1 MDKHGYSERR
11 EYNSYPES
19 LKISVVREYESTKA
33 SKAYLKRKYG
43 VSGITLINCWLK
55 RYGNNAY
62 LSDHQKISNM
72 PEDKSEGSAEV
83 QKLKQRIRQLE
94 RELEDEKLRSEAYSL
109 MIKKAEEE
117 FKIPIRKKHN
127 TK

>member
-11 EYNSYPES
+11 NCNSYPES
-19 LKISVVREYESTKA
+19 LKLAVVREYNSTNV

-43 VSGITLINCWLK
+43 VSGITLINYWLK
-55 RYGNNAY
+55 RYGDNSY
-62 LSDHQKISNM
+62 LSSHQTMPIMPADK
-72 PEDKSEGSAEV
+72 PEDSAEV
-83 QKLKQRIRQLE
+83 QKLKQRIHQLE

-109 MIKKAEEE
+109 MISKAEEE
-117 FKIPIRKKHN
+117 LKIPIRKKHN

>member
-11 EYNSYPES
+11 ECHSYPES
-19 LKISVVREYESTKA
+19 LKIAVVREYESTKV
-33 SKAYLKRKYG
+33 SKAFLKRKYG
-43 VSGITLINCWLK
+43 VSGITLITYWLK
-55 RYGNNAY
+55 RYGNNPY
-62 LSDHQKISNM
+62 LSDHQIIPNM
-72 PEDKSEGSAEV
+72 PEDKSDTSAEV
-83 QKLKQRIRQLE
+83 QKLKQRIRQLK

-117 FKIPIRKKHN
+117 LKIPIRKKFN

>member
-11 EYNSYPES
+11 EYHSYPES
-19 LKISVVREYESTKA
+19 LKIAIVREYESTKV

-43 VSGITLINCWLK
+43 VSGITMITYWLK

-62 LSDHQKISNM
+62 LSDHQKIPIM
-72 PEDKSEGSAEV
+72 PADKPEDSAEV
-83 QKLKQRIRQLE
+83 QHLKQRIRQLE
-94 RELEDEKLRSEAYSL
+94 RELEDAKLRSEAHSL

-117 FKIPIRKKHN
+117 LKIPIRKKFN